1 MRHFLKSGPHHIK
14 SSAAQAAPQKVSLD
28 FSSLEQEF
36 PDLWVRVV
44 IIRSRVKQL
53 SFNFDRDAQTALKWF
68 HALTGGTAVLT
79 ILALCV
85 AFRLAPAEGNV
96 VLAVTVVLAGTV
108 AAILASAANALGA
121 GQRASSMFAA
131 KWSMR
136 ALELRID
143 QTVHMI
149 AIEATSGKLTP
160 ALVAKLDSSIEA
172 WLGAVT
178 QTLSSFG
185 SEYGKALGTVTVPE
199 PKLPDFN

>member
-1 MRHFLKSGPHHIK
+1 
-14 SSAAQAAPQKVSLD
+14 
-28 FSSLEQEF
+28 
-36 PDLWVRVV
+36 
-44 IIRSRVKQL
+44 
-53 SFNFDRDAQTALKWF
+53 
-68 HALTGGTAVLT
+68 
-79 ILALCV
+79 
-85 AFRLAPAEGNV
+85 
-96 VLAVTVVLAGTV
+96 
-108 AAILASAANALGA
+108 
-121 GQRASSMFAA
+121 MFAA